1 MALFSAEKF
10 LDFAANYDPNNQNQ
24 KAALLSFARSVLE
37 KQPELLTDEADWV
50 KRYRLPLPSSDPSE
64 IVTRK
69 QLAYIWGCSEGQIGN
84 HEVKELN
91 ECLKTF
97 AIITP
102 GRLHHFL
109 SQTAHESGGGRW
121 KIELASGSAY
131 EGRTDLGNTQPG
143 DGPKFKG
150 AGYIQLTGRANYQT
164 FANYIKDSRVM
175 DGCSYVAVT
184 YPFTSAGFW
193 WLNNNMNALCDS
205 NPTVEQVTRRVNG
218 GLNGLEGR
226 KRYYERCLEILK

>member
-37 KQPELLTDEADWV
+37 TQPELLTDEAAWV
-50 KRYRLPLPSSDPSE
+50 KKYRLPFKPQESNELVSK
-64 IVTRK
+64 K
-69 QLAYIWGCSEGQIGN
+69 QLAFIWGCSEGQIGN
-84 HEVKELN
+84 HEVAELN
-91 ECLKTF
+91 ECLRTF
-97 AIITP
+97 GITTP
-102 GRLHHFL
+102 SKIRHFL
-109 SQTAHESGGGRW
+109 SQTAHESGGGKW

-131 EGRTDLGNTQPG
+131 EGRIDLGNTQPG

-150 AGYIQLTGRANYQT
+150 AGYIQLTGRSNYQA
-164 FANYIKDSRVM
+164 FSNFIKDPRVM
-175 DGCSYVAVT
+175 EGCSYVAVT

-205 NPTVEQVTRRVNG
+205 NPSVEQVTRRVNG
-218 GLNGLEGR
+218 GLNGLSDR
-226 KRYYERCLEILK
+226 KKYYDRCLGTFK